1 MSGPWQS
8 GLSWRRLKM
17 SKASKARVERKAK
30 ERALYVR
37 LGIVRGVVKSKDDAA
52 RVLTFMDKLTNG

>member
-1 MSGPWQS
+1 
-8 GLSWRRLKM
+8 M